1 MEGKKKTRC
10 ARNGS
15 IWSSPSPLV
24 PDKEGESSQLLLGLE
39 RLHGLL
45 VCLPLVLNGFL
56 QEHIL
61 HLYGFSGLANANLSQ
76 AVPFIKAFSLP
87 ASHLSQSLTACSHRR
102 SGKNAVR
109 PAIFAPLQQVPP
121 MV

>member
-15 IWSSPSPLV
+15 SWSSPSPLV

-61 HLYGFSGLANANLSQ
+61 DLYGASSLASANPSQ
-76 AVPFIKAFSLP
+76 TAPFIKAFSP
-87 ASHLSQSLTACSHRR
+87 PPSHPLSKPTTYSQPR
-102 SGKNAVR
+102 SGKNTVKAR
-109 PAIFAPLQQVPP
+109 
-121 MV
+121 

>member
-15 IWSSPSPLV
+15 SWSSPSPLV

-45 VCLPLVLNGFL
+45 VGLPLVLNRFL
-56 QEHIL
+56 E
-61 HLYGFSGLANANLSQ
+61 
-76 AVPFIKAFSLP
+76 
-87 ASHLSQSLTACSHRR
+87 
-102 SGKNAVR
+102 
-109 PAIFAPLQQVPP
+109 
-121 MV
+121 